1 MGVLMLADAVEAAG
15 RTLSEPNAEAIHNLV
30 AQVTDSHVGDGQLDE
45 SGLSLGDLRAVKQ
58 EFELVLS
65 SLHHRRVDYP
75 GFDFD
80 GLPAESRL
88 QVVSR

>member
-1 MGVLMLADAVEAAG
+1 MGVLMLADAIEAAS
-15 RTLSEPNAEAIHNLV
+15 RTLSDPNAQKIHNLV
-30 AQVTDSHVGDGQLDE
+30 AKITDSHVRDGQLDE
-45 SGLSLGDLRAVKQ
+45 TGLSLGDLRAVSE

-80 GLPAESRL
+80 GLPAEARL
-88 QVVSR
+88 QVVGR